1 MCYNEYIKRRKTRK
15 KPERN
20 YIMKITKKDALNL
33 AIETLSHADEP
44 NTEAIS
50 VLQNMVEKLS
60 VARKP
65 MSDEYKAKV
74 SAERKEKAHAAR
86 VALMDAVLPV
96 IRKTMTGTDALTAKE
111 IFSIAQNELPEGYT
125 WQKVQAAL
133 LREMKDEVTVIEG
146 TKKEPANKYV
156 LR

>member
-20 YIMKITKKDALNL
+20 YFMKITKKDALNL
-33 AIETLSHADEP
+33 AIAALSAAETPDHD
-44 NTEAIS
+44 AIA
-50 VLQNMVEKLS
+50 VLQNMADKLS
-60 VARKP
+60 VRKP
-65 MSDEYKAKV
+65 VSDEYKAKV

-86 VALMDAVLPV
+86 VALMDVVLPV
-96 IRKTMTGTDALTAKE
+96 IRKTMSGAGALTAKE
-111 IFSIAQNELPEGYT
+111 IFAIAQNELPADYT

-133 LREMKDEVTVIEG
+133 LREMKGEVNVIEG
-146 TKKEPANKYV
+146 TKKEPANKYE